1 MAFVN
6 LLDSKCTI
14 MQETL
19 PVAPDD
25 GMGGYLAATIA
36 ASWSVLYPHVRC
48 RFESLPKAEEALAY
62 DAKITYPDYYVYL
75 VYRSGIKE
83 GMRIHHNSRQFEIKL
98 VENWSE
104 QEKYLQLAVTELTR
118 K

>member
-1 MAFVN
+1 MAFEN

-14 MQETL
+14 KQETL
-19 PVAPDD
+19 GAAD
-25 GMGGYLAATIA
+25 GMGGHD
-36 ASWSVLYPHVRC
+36 ASTWGTLYSNVRC
-48 RFESLPKAEEALAY
+48 RFESLAKKVEILGY
-62 DAKITYPDYYVYL
+62 DKKTTYPDYYIYL

-83 GMRIHHNSRQFEIKL
+83 GMRVYHDSRQFEIKL

-104 QEKYLQLAVTELTR
+104 QEKYLQLAVTELAR

>member
-1 MAFVN
+1 MSFEG

-19 PVAPDD
+19 GVAD
-25 GMGGYLAATIA
+25 GMGGHA
-36 ASWSVLYPHVRC
+36 ASSWGVLYPHVRC
-48 RFESLPKAEEALAY
+48 RFESLPKEEEILGH
-62 DAKITYPDYYVYL
+62 DKKTTYPDYYIYL

-83 GMRIHHNSRQFEIKL
+83 GMRIYHNSRQFEIKL

-118 K
+118 I

>member
-1 MAFVN
+1 MSFEG

-19 PVAPDD
+19 GAVD
-25 GMGGYLAATIA
+25 GMGGRATS
-36 ASWSVLYPHVRC
+36 SWNVLYPHVRC
-48 RFESLPKAEEALAY
+48 RFESLPKIESTAILGY
-62 DAKITYPDYYVYL
+62 DKKTTYPDYYVYL

-83 GMRIHHNSRQFEIKL
+83 GMRIYHNSRQFEIKL

-104 QEKYLQLAVTELTR
+104 QERYLQLAVTDLTR
-118 K
+118 L

>member
-1 MAFVN
+1 MSFDA
-6 LLDSKCTI
+6 LLDSTCKI

-19 PVAPDD
+19 GASDLA
-25 GMGGYLAATIA
+25 GGYTKS
-36 ASWSVLYPHVRC
+36 SWSVLYAHVRC
-48 RFESLPKAEEALAY
+48 RFESLPKAEEILAY
-62 DAKITYPDYYVYL
+62 DKDITYPDYYVYL

-83 GMRIHHNSRQFEIKL
+83 GMRIYHDSRRFEIKL

-104 QEKYLQLAVTELTR
+104 QERYLQLAVVEITR

>member
-1 MAFVN
+1 MSFEN

-14 MQETL
+14 KQETL
-19 PVAPDD
+19 GAID
-25 GMGGYLAATIA
+25 GMGGHA
-36 ASWSVLYPHVRC
+36 ASTWGTLYLNVCC
-48 RFESLPKAEEALAY
+48 RFESLPKVEEILAH
-62 DAKITYPDYYVYL
+62 DKKTTYPDYYVYL

-83 GMRIHHNSRQFEIKL
+83 GMRIYHNSRQFEIKL